1 MRIMLLL
8 SIQLIHK
15 ETLPVLLMV
24 MSWNRRQR
32 QIQIQI
38 GQIRWQPQ
46 RTKIQVKDKLEV
58 FDTGTEK

>member
-58 FDTGTEK
+58 LDTGSEK